1 MKIDLLTKRLSYA
14 SSEVAEQLIF
24 CVISFY
30 LLKFYTDVYGI
41 SAAAAG
47 KLMLGNQSTYN
58 AWLPEARECYWDQAN
73 RGLFSQGADAWWCD
87 CTEPFE
93 ADWVGA
99 VKPQSHDRLAIN
111 TEASKRYLDA
121 GQINA
126 YSLLHSQGIYEGQ
139 RSTASAK
146 RVVNLTRSSYAG
158 QHRYGTI
165 TWNGDI
171 CGTWEV
177 LRRCIPEGLNFCA
190 SGEPYWTV
198 DIGGFFIDNDPMQWF
213 WRGDYSAGCRG
224 LTDMNALEPDANDTG
239 CSDLGYWE
247 LYTRWVPYAVFLP
260 MFRSH
265 GTDAARE
272 IWRFGEA
279 GTPFYDAI
287 ASYIRLRYQ
296 LMPYIYSMAAQVTLA
311 SYTLMRAVALDFPH
325 DRAAHDITD
334 QFLFGP
340 ALLVCPVTQPMY
352 YSTDSQ
358 PISGA
363 KHSRAVYLPV
373 GSLWFGF
380 WTDLIFEG
388 GQEITADAPLQ
399 TIPLF
404 IRAGS
409 ILPMTRVM
417 QYTNEVLDAPYEIRV
432 YTGVDAQ
439 FTLYEDAGDTYDYEE
454 GAFALV
460 HMSWVQESGELTI
473 SAREGAFPELVK
485 ERDYCIVLIS
495 EMAREVTP
503 VHYTGHKVVIRRA
516 SSHLH

>member
-1 MKIDLLTKRLSYA
+1 
-14 SSEVAEQLIF
+14 
-24 CVISFY
+24 
-30 LLKFYTDVYGI
+30 
-41 SAAAAG
+41 
-47 KLMLGNQSTYN
+47 
-58 AWLPEARECYWDQAN
+58 
-73 RGLFSQGADAWWCD
+73 
-87 CTEPFE
+87 
-93 ADWVGA
+93 
-99 VKPQSHDRLAIN
+99 
-111 TEASKRYLDA
+111 
-121 GQINA
+121 
-126 YSLLHSQGIYEGQ
+126 
-139 RSTASAK
+139 
-146 RVVNLTRSSYAG
+146 
-158 QHRYGTI
+158 
-165 TWNGDI
+165 
-171 CGTWEV
+171 
-177 LRRCIPEGLNFCA
+177 
-190 SGEPYWTV
+190 
-198 DIGGFFIDNDPMQWF
+198 
-213 WRGDYSAGCRG
+213 
-224 LTDMNALEPDANDTG
+224 
-239 CSDLGYWE
+239 
-247 LYTRWVPYAVFLP
+247 
-260 MFRSH
+260 
-265 GTDAARE
+265 
-272 IWRFGEA
+272 
-279 GTPFYDAI
+279 
-287 ASYIRLRYQ
+287 
-296 LMPYIYSMAAQVTLA
+296 MAAQVTLA